1 MVNSS
6 DLVIPV
12 YLNQQIV
19 FDLVAVLQGGI
30 ASVTKVSETAKT
42 ASDESRQLGST
53 FGVGDAISSL
63 LKIDLSGKRDR
74 KTSDES
80 TTTQTQDR
88 IHTPVSLFITLRSIL
103 HEKKYLKDITDDAT
117 LATKVMPGDLVEFS
131 TVLKRN
137 PLLETLE
144 SFIEMVDMFSSFA
157 GKGQQK
163 GKGKQKNEM
172 AEMKKQM
179 ASLIKSLQAGDTA
192 DLTTPP
198 LSSGHRA
205 VISLETQ
212 NLNDPTMSDLVDGT
226 FRVVGKVT
234 RSTTAT
240 DEAISL
246 NRKSA
251 INRLPVEV
259 LEQFKAAFQSPELA
273 SMSFPEL
280 EWEIPGPAIQVL
292 PIAIF
297 A

>member
-1 MVNSS
+1 MVNTS

-30 ASVTKVSETAKT
+30 ASVTKVSETAK
-42 ASDESRQLGST
+42 AANDESRQIGSS
-53 FGVGDAISSL
+53 FGVGEAISSL

-80 TTTQTQDR
+80 TTTQTEDR

-103 HEKKYLKDITDDAT
+103 REKKHLKDITTDAT
-117 LATKVMPGDLVEFS
+117 LATKFMPGDLVEFS

-144 SFIEMVDMFSSFA
+144 SFIEMMDMAYAFA
-157 GKGQQK
+157 SPQK
-163 GKGKQKNEM
+163 GKGKQKSEIV
-172 AEMKKQM
+172 EIKKRM
-179 ASLIKSLQAGDTA
+179 GSLIKSLQAGDTT

-198 LSSGHRA
+198 LQSGHRA

-212 NLNDPTMSDLVDGT
+212 NLNDPTMSDLIDGT

-234 RSTTAT
+234 RSLTAT

-251 INRLPVEV
+251 INRLPNDV
-259 LEQFKAAFQSPELA
+259 LEQFKLAFQSPQLA

-280 EWEIPGPAIQVL
+280 EWEIPGPAIQIL

>member
-1 MVNSS
+1 MVDAK

-12 YLNQQIV
+12 YLNQRIV
-19 FDLVAVLQGGI
+19 FDLVAVLEGGI
-30 ASVTKVSETAKT
+30 ASVTQVSQTQSAASGETRQIGASFGVSEA
-42 ASDESRQLGST
+42 L
-53 FGVGDAISSL
+53 SSL
-63 LKIDLSGKRDR
+63 LKIDLTGRRDR
-74 KTSDES
+74 KSSDES
-80 TTTQTQDR
+80 STTTTQDR

-103 HEKKYLKDITDDAT
+103 RERGYLTPIASDSE
-117 LATKVMPGDLVEFS
+117 LSPGDLVEFS

-137 PLLETLE
+137 PLVETLD
-144 SFIEMVDMFSSFA
+144 SFVEMIDLFQAFA
-157 GKGQQK
+157 EKPQK
-163 GKGKQKNEM
+163 GKGKQI
-172 AEMKKQM
+172 AEIIQIKKQIGSM
-179 ASLIKSLQAGDTA
+179 LTSLKGGDTL

-198 LSSGHRA
+198 LPSSHRA

-234 RSTTAT
+234 RCLSES
-240 DEAISL
+240 DGAISL

-251 INRLPVEV
+251 INRLPPSA
-259 LEQFKAAFQSPELA
+259 LAQFKTAFEAPELA
-273 SMSFPEL
+273 EMSLPEL

>member
-1 MVNSS
+1 MISAS

-19 FDLVAVLQGGI
+19 FDLVAVLRGGI
-30 ASVTKVSETAKT
+30 ASVTQISQTDKTAK
-42 ASDESRQLGST
+42 DESRQIESS
-53 FGVGDAISSL
+53 FGVGAAFSSL
-63 LKIDLSGKRDR
+63 LKIDLSGKRDH
-74 KTSDES
+74 TSSDKS
-80 TTTQTQDR
+80 TTTQTEDR

-103 HEKKYLKDITDDAT
+103 HEKKYLKDITSDAT
-117 LATKVMPGDLVEFS
+117 LATKVSPGDLVEFS
-131 TVLKRN
+131 TALKRN

-144 SFIEMVDMFSSFA
+144 SFIEMMDMFQTFIDTP
-157 GKGQQK
+157 K

-172 AEMKKQM
+172 TEMKKQM
-179 ASLIKSLQAGDTA
+179 TSLVKSLQAGGTA

-198 LSSGHRA
+198 LESGHRA

-234 RSTTAT
+234 RSISAT

-251 INRLPVEV
+251 INRLPPAVMQ
-259 LEQFKAAFQSPELA
+259 QFKTAFQAPDLA
-273 SMSFPEL
+273 SMSLPEL